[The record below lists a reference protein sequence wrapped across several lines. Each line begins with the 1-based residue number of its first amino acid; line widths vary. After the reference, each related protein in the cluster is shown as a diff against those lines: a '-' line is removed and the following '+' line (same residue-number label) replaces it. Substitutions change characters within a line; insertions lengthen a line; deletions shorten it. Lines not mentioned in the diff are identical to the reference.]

1 MDFNAI
7 IKRAVAI
14 LTKPSEEWKIIKGES
29 TTIQDLF
36 LKYAVLLAAIPA
48 VAGFLGWIIIGR
60 SFLGIT
66 VRAPFGNSLLWLI
79 FSYALSLVGVFILG
93 FIIDLLAPTFDSK
106 KDMVASMKVAVY
118 AYTATWIAGI
128 FHLIPNISF
137 LAFIGGLYSLYLLYL
152 GIREIKEPP
161 KDKAVGY
168 FVTTIIIGIV
178 ISVIVGMLAAL
189 ISFGTTR
196 FWM

>member
-7 IKRAVAI
+7 IKKVVAI
-14 LTKPSEEWKIIKGES
+14 LTKPNDEWKVIKGES
-29 TTIQDLF
+29 TTIKDLF

-93 FIIDLLAPTFDSK
+93 FVIDLLAPTFDSK

-118 AYTATWIAGI
+118 AYTATWVAGI

-137 LAFIGGLYSLYLLYL
+137 LAFIGGLYSLYLLYT
-152 GIREIKEPP
+152 GIRDIKEPP
-161 KDKAVGY
+161 KEKAVGY

-178 ISVIVGMLAAL
+178 ISVVVGMLVAL